1 MIPLPFVDKN
11 DLEHALE
18 YLYKG
23 EVTVQ
28 CEKARQVI
36 DALSNLGADVTGATK
51 IQDIVESSDDD
62 QYDDDSRQQPN
73 SAGKLKDGEAEED
86 DGVSEAHEDEPG
98 ELSKGG
104 YDVGN
109 VAADPLEEK
118 LRCVICDIIFTQVG
132 SRNRHMRLK
141 HWN

>member
-28 CEKARQVI
+28 SEKAGKVI
-36 DALSNLGADVTGATK
+36 DALSNLGVDVTGATK

-62 QYDDDSRQQPN
+62 QQPN

-104 YDVGN
+104 DDVGN

-118 LRCVICDIIFTQVG
+118 LRCVICDMIFTQVG
-132 SRNRHMRLK
+132 SRNRHMRFK
-141 HWN
+141 HGN